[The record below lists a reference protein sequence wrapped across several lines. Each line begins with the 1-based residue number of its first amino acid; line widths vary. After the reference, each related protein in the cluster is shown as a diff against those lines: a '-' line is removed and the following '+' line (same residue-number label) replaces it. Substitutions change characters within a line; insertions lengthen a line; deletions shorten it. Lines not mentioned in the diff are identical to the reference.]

1 MDAEFDVSIIG
12 NVFESERTVP
22 LGNAVILLYTYAV
35 ERPGVI
41 FAYRVHIAD
50 ADVMLVLQLWRPVT
64 SSNQTEAL
72 TFRLIDE
79 VHFSPTR
86 TGQVDVS
93 HTTCNNFCR
102 AMRSLEGIVALL
114 PWRSSVCPSVRLSGT
129 GVDCDHTVHVIAD
142 DDYLENNRKN

>member
-1 MDAEFDVSIIG
+1 MPF
-12 NVFESERTVP
+12 
-22 LGNAVILLYTYAV
+22 GNAVFLLYAHAV

-79 VHFSPTR
+79 IYFSPSE

-93 HTTCNNFCR
+93 HTTCHN
-102 AMRSLEGIVALL
+102 
-114 PWRSSVCPSVRLSGT
+114 
-129 GVDCDHTVHVIAD
+129 
-142 DDYLENNRKN
+142 